1 MDTYPANELKL
12 QVMFRVLCVFL
23 FLSSAVST
31 VWAEERALERAFN
44 EMKSGNWDDALL
56 IAQGEGTVSHDIL
69 KWHWLRAGQ
78 GSAQDALLFLDRNA
92 DWPGLPYLRKRSEVA
107 LNGASDQTVLA
118 YFADTAPQT
127 GAGAL
132 AYAVALSQDGQ
143 GNKAALVAQNAW
155 ITLPL
160 TPAQQDGFLNVFGAV
175 LAPLHELRLI
185 EMLWM
190 DEHAAA
196 QQMGALVSA
205 DLSALLRARI
215 ALRKGQDGVSA
226 LINAVPN
233 AVGNHPV
240 LNHARFEWR
249 LQNGFRDGAIDL
261 LSTSSERASRLG
273 QAERWADAR
282 IRIVRDL
289 LFDGK
294 NKQAYKLAANHHIA
308 QGSSYAKLEWLAGF
322 AALRRL
328 NDPNSAIQH
337 FTNFLSAVDTPISLG
352 RAYYWLG
359 RAYAASGKSDAAQ
372 TAYLNGSKY
381 QSSFYGLLSAEKANV
396 SLPSDFL
403 TWQELP
409 DWRNA
414 SFVNSSVLHAAIL
427 LFAVN
432 QNPLGERFITHLS
445 ETLSVEDVHKLNDF
459 LEELRKPHVLVMLG
473 KRQASMG
480 KTFVRPY
487 YALHPV
493 ARMPAR
499 VPSELVLAI
508 ARRESEFD
516 PYVISPVGA
525 RGLMQ
530 VMPKTAKE
538 MAERVG
544 LEYSQKRLETDWAYN
559 ARIGITYLEELAE
572 RYDGNP
578 VLMSVAYNA
587 GPSRADRWV
596 DLMGDP
602 RNDAV
607 DVIDWIE
614 LAPFQETRNY
624 IMRVTESLPIYQAR
638 LGKTI
643 AHKSFQTLLKGS
655 SLSLRTP

>member
-1 MDTYPANELKL
+1 MGTYPANELKL
-12 QVMFRVLCVFL
+12 QVMFRVFYIFL
-23 FLSSAVST
+23 MLSSAVSSL
-31 VWAEERALERAFN
+31 WAEEHALERAFSQMN
-44 EMKSGNWDDALL
+44 AGNW
-56 IAQGEGTVSHDIL
+56 
-69 KWHWLRAGQ
+69 
-78 GSAQDALLFLDRNA
+78 QDALRLAQSDGAVARDIIEWHRLRDGQGTAQEALKFLDRNG
-92 DWPGLPYLRKRSEVA
+92 DWPGLPYLRKQSEVA
-107 LNGASDQTVLA
+107 LSDANEQTILT
-118 YFADTAPQT
+118 YFETSAPQT

-132 AYAVALSQDGQ
+132 AYALALSKDGQ
-143 GNKAALVAQNAW
+143 SNKAALVVQNAW

-160 TPAQQDGFLNVFGAV
+160 KAPQQDAFLSAFGSV

-190 DEHAAA
+190 DEHASA
-196 QQMGALVSA
+196 QQMENLVGT

-215 ALRKGQDGVSA
+215 ALRKGQEGVTA

-233 AVGNHPV
+233 ALGNHPV

-249 LQNGFRDGAIDL
+249 LKNGFRDSAIDL
-261 LSTSSERASRLG
+261 LSVSSERASRLG
-273 QAERWADAR
+273 QSERWADTR

-294 NKQAYKLAANHHIA
+294 NKQAYTLAANHHIA
-308 QGSSYAKLEWLAGF
+308 EGTKYAKLEWLAGF

-328 NDPNSAIQH
+328 SDPKRAVKH
-337 FTNFLSAVDTPISLG
+337 FKNFLSAVDTPISLG

-359 RAYAASGKSDAAQ
+359 RAHAASGNNDAALA
-372 TAYLNGSKY
+372 AYENGAKY
-381 QSSFYGLLSAEKANV
+381 QSSFYGLLSAEKANMPM
-396 SLPSDFL
+396 PSNFL
-403 TWQELP
+403 TWGGLP
-409 DWRNA
+409 DWRDA

-427 LFAVN
+427 LFSAN

-445 ETLSVEDVHKLNDF
+445 ETLGTDDVHKLNDF

-538 MAERVG
+538 MADRVG
-544 LEYSQKRLETDWAYN
+544 LRYSQKRLETDWAYN

-572 RYDGNP
+572 RYAGNP

-587 GPSRADRWV
+587 GPSRADRWIE
-596 DLMGDP
+596 LMGDP
-602 RNDAV
+602 RKSEV

-614 LAPFQETRNY
+614 MAPFQETRNY

-638 LGKTI
+638 LGKAI
-643 AHKSFQTLLKGS
+643 APKSFEAMLKGS

>member
-1 MDTYPANELKL
+1 MGTYPANELKL
-12 QVMFRVLCVFL
+12 QVMFRVFCVFL
-23 FLSSAVST
+23 MLSSAVST
-31 VWAEERALERAFN
+31 LWAEERALERAFS
-44 EMKSGNWDDALL
+44 EMNAGNWEDALRL
-56 IAQGEGTVSHDIL
+56 AESDGAVARDIIE
-69 KWHWLRAGQ
+69 WHLLRAGQ
-78 GSAQDALLFLDRNA
+78 GTAQEALVFLERNW
-92 DWPGLPYLRKRSEVA
+92 DWPGLPYLRKQSEVA
-107 LNGASDQTVLA
+107 LSEANDQTILT
-118 YFADTAPQT
+118 YFENSAPQT

-132 AYAVALSQDGQ
+132 AYALALLRDGQ
-143 GNKAALVAQNAW
+143 DDKSSLVAQNAW

-160 TPAQQDGFLNVFGAV
+160 TAHQQDAFLSAFGSV
-175 LAPLHELRLI
+175 LMPLHEIRLI

-190 DEHAAA
+190 DEHGSA
-196 QQMGALVSA
+196 QQMQTLVGA

-215 ALRKGQDGVSA
+215 ALRKGQKGVTA

-233 AVGNHPV
+233 ALGNHPV
-240 LNHARFEWR
+240 LNHSRFEWR
-249 LQNGFRDGAIDL
+249 LQNGFRDSAIEL
-261 LSTSSERASRLG
+261 LSSSSERASRLG
-273 QAERWADAR
+273 QSERWADAR
-282 IRIVRDL
+282 IQIVRDL

-294 NKQAYKLAANHHIA
+294 NKQAYKLAANHHIVE
-308 QGSSYAKLEWLAGF
+308 GSSYASLEWLAGF
-322 AALRRL
+322 AALRGL
-328 NDPNSAIQH
+328 NDPSRAVQH
-337 FTNFLSAVDTPISLG
+337 FKNFLSAVDTPISLG
-352 RAYYWLG
+352 RGHYWLG
-359 RAYAASGKSDAAQ
+359 RSHAASGNRETAL
-372 TAYLNGSKY
+372 TAYQNCSKY
-381 QSSFYGLLSAEKANV
+381 QSSFYGLLSAEEANAPM
-396 SLPSDFL
+396 PSDFL
-403 TWQELP
+403 TWGELP
-409 DWRNA
+409 DWRDA

-427 LFAVN
+427 LFSIN

-445 ETLSVEDVHKLNDF
+445 ETLAAEDVHKLNDF

-473 KRQASMG
+473 KRQASIG

-493 ARMPAR
+493 ASMPAR

-538 MAERVG
+538 MADRVG
-544 LEYSQKRLETDWAYN
+544 IRYSQKRLETDWAYN

-587 GPSRADRWV
+587 GPSRADRWIE
-596 DLMGDP
+596 LMGDP

-607 DVIDWIE
+607 NVIDWIE
-614 LAPFQETRNY
+614 MAPFQETRNY

-638 LGKTI
+638 LGKPITI
-643 AHKSFQTLLKGS
+643 KSFEKMLKGS
-655 SLSLRTP
+655 SLSLRAP

>member
-1 MDTYPANELKL
+1 MGTYPANELKL
-12 QVMFRVLCVFL
+12 QVMFRVFCVFL
-23 FLSSAVST
+23 MLSSAVSSL
-31 VWAEERALERAFN
+31 WAEEHALERAFSQMN
-44 EMKSGNWDDALL
+44 AGNW
-56 IAQGEGTVSHDIL
+56 
-69 KWHWLRAGQ
+69 
-78 GSAQDALLFLDRNA
+78 QDALRLAQSDGAVARDIIEWHRLRDGQGTAQEALKFLDRNG
-92 DWPGLPYLRKRSEVA
+92 DWPGLPYLRKQSEVA
-107 LNGASDQTVLA
+107 LSDANEQTILT
-118 YFADTAPQT
+118 YFETSAPQT

-132 AYAVALSQDGQ
+132 AYALALSKDGQ
-143 GNKAALVAQNAW
+143 SNKAALVAQNAW

-160 TPAQQDGFLNVFGAV
+160 KAPQQDAFLSAFGSV

-190 DEHAAA
+190 DEHASA
-196 QQMGALVSA
+196 QQMENLVGT

-215 ALRKGQDGVSA
+215 ALRKGQEGVTA

-233 AVGNHPV
+233 ALGNHPV

-249 LQNGFRDGAIDL
+249 LKNGFRDSAIDL
-261 LSTSSERASRLG
+261 LSVSSERASRLG
-273 QAERWADAR
+273 QSERWADTR

-294 NKQAYKLAANHHIA
+294 NKQAYTLAANHHIA
-308 QGSSYAKLEWLAGF
+308 EGTKYAKLEWLAGF

-328 NDPNSAIQH
+328 NDPKRAVKH
-337 FTNFLSAVDTPISLG
+337 FKNFLSAVDTPISLG

-359 RAYAASGKSDAAQ
+359 RAHAASGNNDAALA
-372 TAYLNGSKY
+372 AYENGAKY
-381 QSSFYGLLSAEKANV
+381 QSSFYGLLSAEKANMPM
-396 SLPSDFL
+396 PSNFL
-403 TWQELP
+403 TWGGLP
-409 DWRNA
+409 DWRDA

-427 LFAVN
+427 LFSAN

-445 ETLSVEDVHKLNDF
+445 ETLGTDDVHKLNDF

-538 MAERVG
+538 MADRVG
-544 LEYSQKRLETDWAYN
+544 LRYSQKRLERDWAYN
-559 ARIGITYLEELAE
+559 ARIGITYLEELAD
-572 RYDGNP
+572 RYAGNP

-587 GPSRADRWV
+587 GPSRADRWIE
-596 DLMGDP
+596 LMGDP
-602 RNDAV
+602 RMDAV

-614 LAPFQETRNY
+614 MAPFQETRNY

-638 LGKTI
+638 LGKPI
-643 AHKSFQTLLKGS
+643 APKSFEAMLKGS
-655 SLSLRTP
+655 SLSLRAP

>member
-1 MDTYPANELKL
+1 MGTYPANELKL
-12 QVMFRVLCVFL
+12 QVMFRVFCVFL
-23 FLSSAVST
+23 MLSSAVSSL
-31 VWAEERALERAFN
+31 WAEEHALERAFSQMN
-44 EMKSGNWDDALL
+44 AGNW
-56 IAQGEGTVSHDIL
+56 
-69 KWHWLRAGQ
+69 
-78 GSAQDALLFLDRNA
+78 QDALRLAQSDGAVARDIIEWHRLRDGQGTAQEALKFLDRNG
-92 DWPGLPYLRKRSEVA
+92 DWPGLPYLRKQSEVA
-107 LNGASDQTVLA
+107 LSDANEQTILT
-118 YFADTAPQT
+118 YFETSAPQT

-132 AYAVALSQDGQ
+132 AYALALSKDGQ
-143 GNKAALVAQNAW
+143 SNKAALVAQNAW

-160 TPAQQDGFLNVFGAV
+160 KAPQQGAFLSAFGSV

-190 DEHAAA
+190 DEHASA
-196 QQMGALVSA
+196 QQMENLVGT

-215 ALRKGQDGVSA
+215 ALRKGQEGVTA

-233 AVGNHPV
+233 ALGNHPV

-249 LQNGFRDGAIDL
+249 LKNGFRDSAIDL
-261 LSTSSERASRLG
+261 LSVSSERASRLG
-273 QAERWADAR
+273 QSERWADTR

-294 NKQAYKLAANHHIA
+294 NKQAYTLAANHHIA
-308 QGSSYAKLEWLAGF
+308 EGTKYAKLEWLACF

-328 NDPNSAIQH
+328 NDPKRAVKH
-337 FTNFLSAVDTPISLG
+337 FKNFLSAVDTPISLG

-359 RAYAASGKSDAAQ
+359 RAHAASGNNDAALA
-372 TAYLNGSKY
+372 AYKNGAKY
-381 QSSFYGLLSAEKANV
+381 QSSFYGLLSAEKANMPM
-396 SLPSDFL
+396 PSNFL
-403 TWQELP
+403 TWGGLP
-409 DWRNA
+409 DWRDA

-427 LFAVN
+427 LFSAN

-445 ETLSVEDVHKLNDF
+445 ETLGTDDVHKLNDF

-538 MAERVG
+538 MADRVG
-544 LEYSQKRLETDWAYN
+544 LRYSQKRLERDWAYN
-559 ARIGITYLEELAE
+559 ARIGITYLEELAD
-572 RYDGNP
+572 RYAGNP

-587 GPSRADRWV
+587 GPSRADRWIE
-596 DLMGDP
+596 LMGDP
-602 RNDAV
+602 RMDAV

-614 LAPFQETRNY
+614 MAPFQETRNY

-638 LGKTI
+638 LGKPI
-643 AHKSFQTLLKGS
+643 APKSFEAMLKGS
-655 SLSLRTP
+655 SLSLRAP

>member
-1 MDTYPANELKL
+1 MGTYPANELKL
-12 QVMFRVLCVFL
+12 QVMLRVFCVFL
-23 FLSSAVST
+23 MLSSAVST
-31 VWAEERALERAFN
+31 LWAEERALERAFS
-44 EMKSGNWDDALL
+44 EMNAGNWEEALRL
-56 IAQGEGTVSHDIL
+56 AEGGGTVARDIIE
-69 KWHWLRAGQ
+69 WHRLRAGQ
-78 GSAQDALLFLDRNA
+78 GTAQEALKFLERNG
-92 DWPGLPYLRKRSEVA
+92 DWPGLPYLRKQSEVA
-107 LNGASDQTVLA
+107 LSDANEQTILT
-118 YFADTAPQT
+118 YFETSAPQT

-132 AYAVALSQDGQ
+132 AYALALSKDGQ
-143 GNKAALVAQNAW
+143 SNKAALVAQNAW

-160 TPAQQDGFLNVFGAV
+160 KAPQQDAFLSAFGSV

-190 DEHAAA
+190 DEHASA
-196 QQMGALVSA
+196 QQMENLVGT

-215 ALRKGQDGVSA
+215 ALRKGQEGVTA

-233 AVGNHPV
+233 ALGNHPV

-249 LQNGFRDGAIDL
+249 LKNGFRDSAIDL
-261 LSTSSERASRLG
+261 LSVSSERASRLG
-273 QAERWADAR
+273 QSERWADTR

-294 NKQAYKLAANHHIA
+294 NKQAYTLAANHHIA
-308 QGSSYAKLEWLAGF
+308 EGTKYAKLEWLAGF

-328 NDPNSAIQH
+328 NDPKRAVKH
-337 FTNFLSAVDTPISLG
+337 FKNFLSAVDTPISLG

-359 RAYAASGKSDAAQ
+359 RAHAASGNNDAALA
-372 TAYLNGSKY
+372 AYKNGAKY
-381 QSSFYGLLSAEKANV
+381 QSSFYGLLSAEKANMPM
-396 SLPSDFL
+396 PSNFL
-403 TWQELP
+403 TWGGLP
-409 DWRNA
+409 DWRDA

-427 LFAVN
+427 LFSAN

-445 ETLSVEDVHKLNDF
+445 ETLGTDDVHKLNDF

-538 MAERVG
+538 MADRVG
-544 LEYSQKRLETDWAYN
+544 LRYSQKRLERDWAYN
-559 ARIGITYLEELAE
+559 ARIGITYLEELAD
-572 RYDGNP
+572 RYAGNP

-587 GPSRADRWV
+587 GPSRADRWIE
-596 DLMGDP
+596 LMGDP
-602 RNDAV
+602 RMDAV

-614 LAPFQETRNY
+614 MAPFQETRNY

-638 LGKTI
+638 LGKPI
-643 AHKSFQTLLKGS
+643 APKSFEAMLKGS
-655 SLSLRTP
+655 SLSLRAP

>member
-1 MDTYPANELKL
+1 MSTYPANELKL
-12 QVMFRVLCVFL
+12 QVMLRVFCVFL
-23 FLSSAVST
+23 MLSSAVST
-31 VWAEERALERAFN
+31 LWAEERALERAFS
-44 EMKSGNWDDALL
+44 EMNAGNWEEALRL
-56 IAQGEGTVSHDIL
+56 AEGGGTVARDIIE
-69 KWHWLRAGQ
+69 WHRLRAGQ
-78 GSAQDALLFLDRNA
+78 GTAQEALKFLERNG
-92 DWPGLPYLRKRSEVA
+92 DWPGLPYLRKQSEVA
-107 LNGASDQTVLA
+107 LSDANEQTILT
-118 YFADTAPQT
+118 YFETSAPQT

-132 AYAVALSQDGQ
+132 AYALALSKDGQ
-143 GNKAALVAQNAW
+143 SNKAALVVQNAW

-160 TPAQQDGFLNVFGAV
+160 KAPQQGAFLSAFGSV

-190 DEHAAA
+190 DEHASA
-196 QQMGALVSA
+196 QQMENLVGA

-215 ALRKGQDGVSA
+215 ALRKGQEGVNA

-233 AVGNHPV
+233 ALGNHPV

-249 LQNGFRDGAIDL
+249 LKNGFRDSAIDL
-261 LSTSSERASRLG
+261 LSVSSERASRLG
-273 QAERWADAR
+273 QSERWADTR

-294 NKQAYKLAANHHIA
+294 NKQAYTLAANHHIA
-308 QGSSYAKLEWLAGF
+308 EGSRYAKLEWLAGF

-328 NDPNSAIQH
+328 NDPKRAVQH
-337 FTNFLSAVDTPISLG
+337 FKNFLSAVDTPISLG

-359 RAYAASGKSDAAQ
+359 RAHAASGNNDAALA
-372 TAYLNGSKY
+372 AYENGAKY
-381 QSSFYGLLSAEKANV
+381 QSSFYGLLSAEKANMPM
-396 SLPSDFL
+396 PSNFL
-403 TWQELP
+403 TWGGLP
-409 DWRNA
+409 DWRDA

-427 LFAVN
+427 LFSAN

-445 ETLSVEDVHKLNDF
+445 ETLGTDDVHKLNDF

-538 MAERVG
+538 MADRVG
-544 LEYSQKRLETDWAYN
+544 LRYSQKRLEIDWAYN
-559 ARIGITYLEELAE
+559 ARIGITYLEELAD
-572 RYDGNP
+572 RYAGNP

-587 GPSRADRWV
+587 GPSRADRWIE
-596 DLMGDP
+596 LMGDP
-602 RNDAV
+602 RMDAV

-614 LAPFQETRNY
+614 MAPFQETRNY

-638 LGKTI
+638 LGKPI
-643 AHKSFQTLLKGS
+643 APKSFEAMLKGS
-655 SLSLRTP
+655 SLSLRAP

>member
-1 MDTYPANELKL
+1 
-12 QVMFRVLCVFL
+12 
-23 FLSSAVST
+23 
-31 VWAEERALERAFN
+31 
-44 EMKSGNWDDALL
+44 
-56 IAQGEGTVSHDIL
+56 
-69 KWHWLRAGQ
+69 
-78 GSAQDALLFLDRNA
+78 
-92 DWPGLPYLRKRSEVA
+92 
-107 LNGASDQTVLA
+107 
-118 YFADTAPQT
+118 
-127 GAGAL
+127 
-132 AYAVALSQDGQ
+132 
-143 GNKAALVAQNAW
+143 
-155 ITLPL
+155 
-160 TPAQQDGFLNVFGAV
+160 
-175 LAPLHELRLI
+175 
-185 EMLWM
+185 MLWM
-190 DEHAAA
+190 DEHASA
-196 QQMGALVSA
+196 QQMGELVGA
-205 DLSALLRARI
+205 DLTALLRARI
-215 ALRKGQDGVSA
+215 ALRKGQEGVNA

-233 AVGNHPV
+233 ALGNHPV

-249 LQNGFRDGAIDL
+249 LKNGFRDSAIDL
-261 LSTSSERASRLG
+261 LSVSSERASRLG
-273 QAERWADAR
+273 QSERWADTR

-294 NKQAYKLAANHHIA
+294 NKQAYTLAANHHIA
-308 QGSSYAKLEWLAGF
+308 EGSRYAKLEWLAGF

-328 NDPNSAIQH
+328 NDPKRAVQH
-337 FTNFLSAVDTPISLG
+337 FKNFLSAVDTPISLG

-359 RAYAASGKSDAAQ
+359 RAHAASGNNDAALA
-372 TAYLNGSKY
+372 AYKNGAKY
-381 QSSFYGLLSAEKANV
+381 QSSFYGLLSAEKANMPM
-396 SLPSDFL
+396 PSNFL
-403 TWQELP
+403 TWGGLP
-409 DWRNA
+409 DWRDA

-427 LFAVN
+427 LFSAN

-445 ETLSVEDVHKLNDF
+445 ETLGTDDVHKLNDF

-538 MAERVG
+538 MADRVG
-544 LEYSQKRLETDWAYN
+544 LRYSQKRLERDWAYN
-559 ARIGITYLEELAE
+559 ARIGITYLEELAD
-572 RYDGNP
+572 RYAGNP

-587 GPSRADRWV
+587 GPSRADRWIE
-596 DLMGDP
+596 LMGDP
-602 RNDAV
+602 RMDAV

-614 LAPFQETRNY
+614 MAPFQETRNY

-638 LGKTI
+638 LGKPI
-643 AHKSFQTLLKGS
+643 APKSFEAMLKGS
-655 SLSLRTP
+655 SLSLRAP

>member
-1 MDTYPANELKL
+1 MGTYPANELKL
-12 QVMFRVLCVFL
+12 QVMFRVFCVFL
-23 FLSSAVST
+23 MLSSAVST
-31 VWAEERALERAFN
+31 LWAEERALERAFS
-44 EMKSGNWDDALL
+44 EMNAGNWKGALRL
-56 IAQGEGTVSHDIL
+56 AESDGSVARDIIE
-69 KWHWLRAGQ
+69 WHRLRAGQ
-78 GSAQDALLFLDRNA
+78 GTTQEALKFLDRNG
-92 DWPGLPYLRKRSEVA
+92 DWPGLPYLRKQSEVA
-107 LNGASDQTVLA
+107 LSDANDQTILT
-118 YFADTAPQT
+118 YFENSAPQT

-132 AYAVALSQDGQ
+132 AYALALSKDGQ

-160 TPAQQDGFLNVFGAV
+160 TAPQQDAFLSAFVSI
-175 LAPLHELRLI
+175 LTPLHELRLN

-190 DEHAAA
+190 DEHASA
-196 QQMGALVSA
+196 QQMEQLVEA

-215 ALRKGQDGVSA
+215 ALRKGQEGVTA

-233 AVGNHPV
+233 ALGNHPV

-249 LQNGFRDGAIDL
+249 LKNGFRDSAIDL
-261 LSTSSERASRLG
+261 LSVSSERASRLG
-273 QAERWADAR
+273 QSERWADAR

-294 NKQAYKLAANHHIA
+294 NKKAYTLAANHHIA
-308 QGSSYAKLEWLAGF
+308 EGSNYAKLEWLAGF

-328 NDPNSAIQH
+328 NDPKRAVQH

-359 RAYAASGKSDAAQ
+359 RAHAASGNEDAALS
-372 TAYLNGSKY
+372 AYQNGAKY
-381 QSSFYGLLSAEKANV
+381 QSSFYGLLSAEKANMPM
-396 SLPSDFL
+396 PSDFL
-403 TWQELP
+403 IWGELP
-409 DWRNA
+409 DWRDA

-427 LFAVN
+427 LFSAN

-445 ETLSVEDVHKLNDF
+445 ETLGTEDVRKLNDF

-538 MAERVG
+538 MADRVG
-544 LEYSQKRLETDWAYN
+544 LRYSQKRLETDWAYN

-572 RYDGNP
+572 RYGGNP

-587 GPSRADRWV
+587 GPSRADRWIE
-596 DLMGDP
+596 LMGDP
-602 RNDAV
+602 RKDAV

-614 LAPFQETRNY
+614 MAPFQETRNY

-638 LGKTI
+638 LGKPI
-643 AHKSFQTLLKGS
+643 APKSFEAMLKGS
-655 SLSLRTP
+655 SLSLRAP

>member
-1 MDTYPANELKL
+1 
-12 QVMFRVLCVFL
+12 MFRVFCVFL
-23 FLSSAVST
+23 FLSTAAST
-31 VWAEERALERAFN
+31 LWAQERALNRAFS
-44 EMKSGNWDDALL
+44 EMKAGNWQNALNL
-56 IAQGEGTVSHDIL
+56 AQSDGAVARDIIE
-69 KWHWLRAGQ
+69 WHRLRAGQ
-78 GSAQDALLFLDRNA
+78 GTAQDALRFLDRNA
-92 DWPGLPYLRKRSEVA
+92 DWPGLPYLRKQTEVA
-107 LNGASDQTVLA
+107 LENASTETILT
-118 YFADTAPQT
+118 YFADSKPQT

-132 AYAVALSQDGQ
+132 AYALALSKDGQ
-143 GNKAALVAQNAW
+143 DNKALLVAQNAW
-155 ITLPL
+155 IALPL
-160 TPAQQDGFLNVFGAV
+160 TSYQQQQFLAAFRAE
-175 LAPLHELRLI
+175 LRPLHELRLI

-190 DEHAAA
+190 DEHASA
-196 QQMGALVSA
+196 QQMESLVGS
-205 DLSALLRARI
+205 DLTALLRARI
-215 ALRKGQDGVSA
+215 ALRKGQDGVTA

-233 AVGNHPV
+233 ALGRHPV

-249 LQNGFRDGAIDL
+249 LRNGFRESAIEL
-261 LSTSSERASRLG
+261 LSHSSERASRLG
-273 QAERWADAR
+273 QSERWAEAR
-282 IRIVRDL
+282 IRVVRDL

-294 NKQAYKLAANHHIA
+294 NKQAYELAANHHIEA
-308 QGSSYAKLEWLAGF
+308 GSNYAKLESLAGF

-328 NDPNSAIQH
+328 NEPKRAIQH
-337 FTNFLSAVDTPISLG
+337 FTNFLAAVDTPISLG
-352 RAYYWLG
+352 RGHYWLG
-359 RAYAASGKSDAAQ
+359 RAYAASGNAQAAH
-372 TAYLNGSKY
+372 TAYTNGSKY

-396 SLPSDFL
+396 PLPSHFL
-403 TWQELP
+403 NWGELP
-409 DWRNA
+409 DWRDA

-427 LFAVN
+427 LFSAD

-445 ETLSVEDVHKLNDF
+445 ETLTAQDIHKLNDF

-499 VPSELVLAI
+499 VPPELVLAI

-516 PYVISPVGA
+516 PFVISPAGA

-538 MAERVG
+538 MADRVG
-544 LEYSQKRLETDWAYN
+544 IRYSRERLETDWAYN

-572 RYDGNP
+572 RYGGNP

-596 DLMGDP
+596 ALMGDP
-602 RNDAV
+602 RNGAV

-614 LAPFQETRNY
+614 MAPFQETRNY

-638 LGKTI
+638 LGKRI
-643 AHKSFQTLLKGS
+643 SPKSFEAMLKGS
-655 SLSLRTP
+655 SLSLRAP

>member
-1 MDTYPANELKL
+1 MGTYPANELKL
-12 QVMFRVLCVFL
+12 QVMFRVFCVFL
-23 FLSSAVST
+23 MLSSAVST
-31 VWAEERALERAFN
+31 LWAEERALERAFS
-44 EMKSGNWDDALL
+44 EMNAGNWKGALRL
-56 IAQGEGTVSHDIL
+56 AESDGSVARDIIE
-69 KWHWLRAGQ
+69 WHRLRAGQ
-78 GSAQDALLFLDRNA
+78 GTTQEALKFLDQNG
-92 DWPGLPYLRKRSEVA
+92 DWPGLPYLRKQSEVA
-107 LNGASDQTVLA
+107 LSDANDQTILT
-118 YFADTAPQT
+118 YFENSAPQT

-132 AYAVALSQDGQ
+132 AYALALSKDGQ

-160 TPAQQDGFLNVFGAV
+160 TAPQQDAFLSAFVSI
-175 LAPLHELRLI
+175 LTPLHELRLN

-190 DEHAAA
+190 DEHASA
-196 QQMGALVSA
+196 QQMEQLVEA

-215 ALRKGQDGVSA
+215 ALRKGQEGVTA

-233 AVGNHPV
+233 ALGNHPV

-249 LQNGFRDGAIDL
+249 LKNGFRDSAIDL
-261 LSTSSERASRLG
+261 LSVSSERASRLG
-273 QAERWADAR
+273 QSERWADAR

-294 NKQAYKLAANHHIA
+294 NKKAYTLAANHHIA
-308 QGSSYAKLEWLAGF
+308 EGSNYAKLEWLAGF

-328 NDPNSAIQH
+328 NDPKRAVQH

-359 RAYAASGKSDAAQ
+359 RAHAASGNEDAALS
-372 TAYLNGSKY
+372 AYQNGAKY
-381 QSSFYGLLSAEKANV
+381 QSSFYGLLSAEKANMPM
-396 SLPSDFL
+396 PSDFL
-403 TWQELP
+403 IWEELP
-409 DWRNA
+409 DWRDA

-427 LFAVN
+427 LFSAN

-445 ETLSVEDVHKLNDF
+445 ETLGTEDVRKLNDF

-538 MAERVG
+538 MADRVG
-544 LEYSQKRLETDWAYN
+544 MKYSQKRLETDWAYN
-559 ARIGITYLEELAE
+559 ARIGITYLEQLAE
-572 RYDGNP
+572 RYGGNS

-587 GPSRADRWV
+587 GPSRADRWIE
-596 DLMGDP
+596 LMGDP
-602 RNDAV
+602 RQDAV

-614 LAPFQETRNY
+614 MAPFQETRNY

-638 LGKTI
+638 LGKPI
-643 AHKSFQTLLKGS
+643 APKSFEAMLKGS
-655 SLSLRTP
+655 SLSLRAP

>member
-1 MDTYPANELKL
+1 
-12 QVMFRVLCVFL
+12 
-23 FLSSAVST
+23 
-31 VWAEERALERAFN
+31 
-44 EMKSGNWDDALL
+44 
-56 IAQGEGTVSHDIL
+56 
-69 KWHWLRAGQ
+69 
-78 GSAQDALLFLDRNA
+78 
-92 DWPGLPYLRKRSEVA
+92 
-107 LNGASDQTVLA
+107 
-118 YFADTAPQT
+118 
-127 GAGAL
+127 
-132 AYAVALSQDGQ
+132 
-143 GNKAALVAQNAW
+143 LVAQNAW

-160 TPAQQDGFLNVFGAV
+160 TAPQQDAFLSAFGSI
-175 LAPLHELRLI
+175 LTPLHELRLI
-185 EMLWM
+185 EMLWT
-190 DEHAAA
+190 DEHASA
-196 QQMGALVSA
+196 QQMEKLVGA
-205 DLSALLRARI
+205 DLSALSRARI
-215 ALRKGQDGVSA
+215 ALRKGQKGVTA

-233 AVGNHPV
+233 ALGNHPV

-249 LQNGFRDGAIDL
+249 LKNGFRDGAIDL
-261 LSTSSERASRLG
+261 LSVSSEHTSRLG
-273 QAERWADAR
+273 QSERWADAR

-294 NKQAYKLAANHHIA
+294 NKQAYTLAANHHIA
-308 QGSSYAKLEWLAGF
+308 EGPSYAKLEWLAGF

-328 NDPNSAIQH
+328 NDPKRAVQH
-337 FTNFLSAVDTPISLG
+337 FTNLLSAVDTPISLG
-352 RAYYWLG
+352 RAYYWMG
-359 RAYAASGKSDAAQ
+359 RAHAASGNKDAALA
-372 TAYLNGSKY
+372 AYHKGAKY
-381 QSSFYGLLSAEKANV
+381 QSSFYGLLSAEKANMPM
-396 SLPSDFL
+396 PSDFL
-403 TWQELP
+403 TWGELP
-409 DWRNA
+409 DWREA

-427 LFAVN
+427 LFSAN

-445 ETLSVEDVHKLNDF
+445 ETLGTDDVHKLNDF

-538 MAERVG
+538 MADRVG
-544 LEYSQKRLETDWAYN
+544 LRYSQKRLETDWAYN

-572 RYDGNP
+572 RYGGNP

-587 GPSRADRWV
+587 GPSRADRWIE
-596 DLMGDP
+596 LMGDP
-602 RNDAV
+602 RKDAV

-614 LAPFQETRNY
+614 MAPFQETRNY

-638 LGKTI
+638 LGKAI
-643 AHKSFQTLLKGS
+643 SPKSFESMLQGS
-655 SLSLRTP
+655 SLSLRAP

>member
-1 MDTYPANELKL
+1 MGTYPANELKL
-12 QVMFRVLCVFL
+12 QVMFRVFYIFL
-23 FLSSAVST
+23 MLSSAVSSL
-31 VWAEERALERAFN
+31 WAEEHALERAFSQMN
-44 EMKSGNWDDALL
+44 AGNW
-56 IAQGEGTVSHDIL
+56 
-69 KWHWLRAGQ
+69 
-78 GSAQDALLFLDRNA
+78 QDALRLAQSDGAVARDIIEWHRLRDGQGTAKEALKFLERNG
-92 DWPGLPYLRKRSEVA
+92 DWPGLPYLRKQSEVA
-107 LNGASDQTVLA
+107 LSDANEQTILT
-118 YFADTAPQT
+118 YFETSAPQT

-132 AYAVALSQDGQ
+132 AYALALSKDGQ
-143 GNKAALVAQNAW
+143 SNKAALVAQNAW

-160 TPAQQDGFLNVFGAV
+160 KAPQQGAFLSAFGSV

-190 DEHAAA
+190 DEHASA
-196 QQMGALVSA
+196 QQMENLVGT

-215 ALRKGQDGVSA
+215 ALRKGQEGVTA

-233 AVGNHPV
+233 ALGNHPV

-249 LQNGFRDGAIDL
+249 LKNGFRDSAIDL
-261 LSTSSERASRLG
+261 LSVSSERASRLG
-273 QAERWADAR
+273 QSERWADTR

-294 NKQAYKLAANHHIA
+294 NKQAYTLAANHHIA
-308 QGSSYAKLEWLAGF
+308 EGSRYAKLEWLAGF

-328 NDPNSAIQH
+328 NDPKRAVQH
-337 FTNFLSAVDTPISLG
+337 FKNFLSAVDTPISLG

-359 RAYAASGKSDAAQ
+359 RAHAASGNNDAALA
-372 TAYLNGSKY
+372 AYKNGAKY
-381 QSSFYGLLSAEKANV
+381 QSSFYGLLSAEKANMPM
-396 SLPSDFL
+396 PSDFL
-403 TWQELP
+403 TWGELP
-409 DWRNA
+409 DWRDA

-427 LFAVN
+427 LFSAN

-445 ETLSVEDVHKLNDF
+445 ETLGTDDVHKLNDF

-538 MAERVG
+538 MADRVG
-544 LEYSQKRLETDWAYN
+544 LRYSQKRLERDWAYN
-559 ARIGITYLEELAE
+559 ARIGITYLEELAD
-572 RYDGNP
+572 RYAGNP

-587 GPSRADRWV
+587 GPSRADRWIE
-596 DLMGDP
+596 LMGDP
-602 RNDAV
+602 RMDAV

-614 LAPFQETRNY
+614 MAPFQETRNY

-638 LGKTI
+638 LGKPI
-643 AHKSFQTLLKGS
+643 APKSFEAMLKGS
-655 SLSLRTP
+655 SLSLRAP

>member
-1 MDTYPANELKL
+1 MGTYPANELKL
-12 QVMFRVLCVFL
+12 QVMLRVFCVFL
-23 FLSSAVST
+23 MLSSAVST
-31 VWAEERALERAFN
+31 LWAEERALERAFS
-44 EMKSGNWDDALL
+44 EMNAGNWEEALRL
-56 IAQGEGTVSHDIL
+56 AESDGTVARDIIE
-69 KWHWLRAGQ
+69 WHRLRAGQ
-78 GSAQDALLFLDRNA
+78 GTAQEALKFLERNG
-92 DWPGLPYLRKRSEVA
+92 DWPGLPYLQKQSEVVLSDA
-107 LNGASDQTVLA
+107 NDQTILT
-118 YFADTAPQT
+118 YFENSAPKT

-132 AYAVALSQDGQ
+132 AYALALSKDGQ
-143 GNKAALVAQNAW
+143 SNKAGLVAQNAW
-155 ITLPL
+155 VTLPL
-160 TPAQQDGFLNVFGAV
+160 TAPQQDTFLSSFGSA
-175 LAPLHELRLI
+175 LTPLHELRLI

-190 DEHAAA
+190 DEHASA
-196 QQMGALVSA
+196 QQMGELVGA
-205 DLSALLRARI
+205 DLTALLRARI
-215 ALRKGQDGVSA
+215 ALRKGQEGVTA
-226 LINAVPN
+226 LIKAVPN
-233 AVGNHPV
+233 ALGNHPV

-249 LQNGFRDGAIDL
+249 LKNGFRDSAIDL
-261 LSTSSERASRLG
+261 LSVSSERSSRLG
-273 QAERWADAR
+273 QSERWADAR

-294 NKQAYKLAANHHIA
+294 NKQAYTLAANHHIA
-308 QGSSYAKLEWLAGF
+308 EGSSYAKLEWLAGF

-328 NDPNSAIQH
+328 NDPNRAVQH

-352 RAYYWLG
+352 RAYYWMG
-359 RAYAASGKSDAAQ
+359 RAHAELGNKDAALA
-372 TAYLNGSKY
+372 AYQNGAKY
-381 QSSFYGLLSAEKANV
+381 QSSFYGLLSAEKANMPM
-396 SLPSDFL
+396 PSEFL
-403 TWQELP
+403 TWGELP
-409 DWRNA
+409 DWRDA

-427 LFAVN
+427 LFSAN

-445 ETLSVEDVHKLNDF
+445 ETLRSDDVHKLNDF

-538 MAERVG
+538 MADRVG
-544 LEYSQKRLETDWAYN
+544 LRYSQKRLETDWAYN

-572 RYDGNP
+572 RYGGNP

-587 GPSRADRWV
+587 GPSRADRWIE
-596 DLMGDP
+596 LMGDP
-602 RNDAV
+602 RKDAV

-614 LAPFQETRNY
+614 MAPFQETRNY
-624 IMRVTESLPIYQAR
+624 IMRVSESLPIYQAR
-638 LGKTI
+638 LGKPI
-643 AHKSFQTLLKGS
+643 APKSYEAMLKGS
-655 SLSLRTP
+655 SLSLLAP

>member
-1 MDTYPANELKL
+1 MGTYPANELKL
-12 QVMFRVLCVFL
+12 QVMFRVFCVFL
-23 FLSSAVST
+23 MLSSAVSSL
-31 VWAEERALERAFN
+31 WAEEHALERAFS
-44 EMKSGNWDDALL
+44 EMNAGNW
-56 IAQGEGTVSHDIL
+56 
-69 KWHWLRAGQ
+69 
-78 GSAQDALLFLDRNA
+78 QDALRLAQSDGAVARDIIEWHRLRDGQGTAQEALKFLDRNG
-92 DWPGLPYLRKRSEVA
+92 DWPGLPYLRKQSEVA
-107 LNGASDQTVLA
+107 LSDANEQTILT
-118 YFADTAPQT
+118 YFETSAPQT

-132 AYAVALSQDGQ
+132 AYALALSKDGQ
-143 GNKAALVAQNAW
+143 SNKAALVAQNAW

-160 TPAQQDGFLNVFGAV
+160 KAPQQDAFLSAFGSV
-175 LAPLHELRLI
+175 LAPLHDLRLI

-190 DEHAAA
+190 DEHASA
-196 QQMGALVSA
+196 QQMENLVGT

-215 ALRKGQDGVSA
+215 ALRKGQEGVTA

-233 AVGNHPV
+233 ALGNHPV

-249 LQNGFRDGAIDL
+249 LKNGFRDSAIDL
-261 LSTSSERASRLG
+261 LSVSSERASRLG
-273 QAERWADAR
+273 QSERWADTR

-294 NKQAYKLAANHHIA
+294 NKQAYTLAANHHIA
-308 QGSSYAKLEWLAGF
+308 EGTKYAKLEWLAGF

-328 NDPNSAIQH
+328 NDPKLAVKH
-337 FTNFLSAVDTPISLG
+337 FKNFLSAVDTPISLG

-359 RAYAASGKSDAAQ
+359 RAHAASGNNDAALA
-372 TAYLNGSKY
+372 AYENGAKY
-381 QSSFYGLLSAEKANV
+381 QSSFYGLLSAEKANMPM
-396 SLPSDFL
+396 PSNFL
-403 TWQELP
+403 TWGGLP
-409 DWRNA
+409 DWRDA

-427 LFAVN
+427 LFSAN

-445 ETLSVEDVHKLNDF
+445 ETLGTDDVHKLNDF

-538 MAERVG
+538 MADRVG
-544 LEYSQKRLETDWAYN
+544 LRYSQKRLERDWAYN
-559 ARIGITYLEELAE
+559 ARIGITYLEELAD
-572 RYDGNP
+572 RYAGNP

-587 GPSRADRWV
+587 GPSRADRWIE
-596 DLMGDP
+596 LMGDP
-602 RNDAV
+602 RMDAV

-614 LAPFQETRNY
+614 MAPFQETRNY

-638 LGKTI
+638 LGKPI
-643 AHKSFQTLLKGS
+643 APKSFEAMLKGS
-655 SLSLRTP
+655 SLSLRAP

>member
-1 MDTYPANELKL
+1 LKL
-12 QVMFRVLCVFL
+12 QAMFRVFCIFL
-23 FLSSAVST
+23 MLSSVVST
-31 VWAEERALERAFN
+31 LWAEERALERAFL
-44 EMKSGNWDDALL
+44 EMQARNWEEALRL
-56 IAQGEGTVSHDIL
+56 AQSDGAVARDIIE
-69 KWHWLRAGQ
+69 WHRLRAGQ
-78 GSAQDALLFLDRNA
+78 GTAQEALTFLERNG
-92 DWPGLPYLRKRSEVA
+92 DWPGLPYLRKQSEVGLIDA
-107 LNGASDQTVLA
+107 DDQTILT
-118 YFADTAPQT
+118 YFENSAPQT
-127 GAGAL
+127 GVGAL
-132 AYAVALSQDGQ
+132 AYASALSKHGQ
-143 GNKAALVAQNAW
+143 GSKAALVAQNAW

-160 TPAQQDGFLNVFGAV
+160 TAPQQDAFLSAFGSV
-175 LAPLHELRLI
+175 LTPLHELRLI

-190 DEHAAA
+190 DEHASA
-196 QQMGALVSA
+196 QQMGVLVGT

-215 ALRKGQDGVSA
+215 ALRKGQKGVNA

-233 AVGNHPV
+233 ALGNHPV

-249 LQNGFRDGAIDL
+249 LNNGFRDGAIDL
-261 LSTSSERASRLG
+261 LSVSSEHASRLG
-273 QAERWADAR
+273 QPARWADMR

-308 QGSSYAKLEWLAGF
+308 EGSNYANLEWLAGF

-328 NDPNSAIQH
+328 NDPSRAAQH
-337 FTNFLSAVDTPISLG
+337 FSNFLSAVDTPISLG
-352 RAYYWLG
+352 RAHYWLG
-359 RAYAASGKSDAAQ
+359 RAHAASGNKDAALA
-372 TAYLNGSKY
+372 AYRNGSKY
-381 QSSFYGLLSAEKANV
+381 QSSFYGLLSAEKANMPM
-396 SLPSDFL
+396 SSDFL
-403 TWQELP
+403 TWGELP
-409 DWRNA
+409 DWRDAN
-414 SFVNSSVLHAAIL
+414 FVNSSVLHAAIL
-427 LFAVN
+427 LFSAN

-445 ETLSVEDVHKLNDF
+445 ETLATDDVHKLNDF

-473 KRQASMG
+473 KRQASLG

-499 VPSELVLAI
+499 VPPELVLAI

-516 PYVISPVGA
+516 PNVISPVGA

-538 MAERVG
+538 MADRVG
-544 LEYSQKRLETDWAYN
+544 LRYSQKRLETDWAYN

-572 RYDGNP
+572 RYVGNP

-587 GPSRADRWV
+587 GPSRADRWIE
-596 DLMGDP
+596 LMGDP
-602 RNDAV
+602 RKSEV

-614 LAPFQETRNY
+614 MAPFQETRNY

-638 LGKTI
+638 LGKQVLP
-643 AHKSFQTLLKGS
+643 KNFENMLKGS
-655 SLSLRTP
+655 SLSLRAP